1 MKKRIF
7 ILFIVVLTFLTGC
20 NNDYWLGEI
29 PYKEDQEHEPSVYY
43 TYRFTGES
51 LHFYFQTG
59 KVYYNDNY
67 RSLIISNFKVKE
79 NVSDD
84 SSYNL
89 ILYFNDN
96 YRSLIISNFKVK
108 ENVSDDSSYNLIL
121 YFNDDVLYDSGSA
134 NMNLSKS
141 GFENIV
147 ITDNGYLSMDD
158 FGNVVGEADS
168 FIKTTKETFKDSIK
182 MVINYCVKDKC
193 KEETFK
199 INYLD

>member
-1 MKKRIF
+1 MFYGGDIVKKRIF
-7 ILFIVVLTFLTGC
+7 VLFVVVLTFLTGC

-89 ILYFNDN
+89 ILYFND
-96 YRSLIISNFKVK
+96 
-108 ENVSDDSSYNLIL
+108 
-121 YFNDDVLYDSGSA
+121 DVLYDSSSG

-147 ITDNGYLSMDD
+147 ITDNGYVYTNDS
-158 FGNVVGEADS
+158 GEIIGEADS

-182 MVINYCVKDKC
+182 MVINYCEKDKC

>member
-1 MKKRIF
+1 MFCGGDILKKRIF
-7 ILFIVVLTFLTGC
+7 ILFVVVLTLLTGC

-29 PYKEDQEHEPSVYY
+29 PFKEDQEHQPTVYY

-51 LHFYFQTG
+51 KHFYFQTG

-89 ILYFNDN
+89 ILYFND
-96 YRSLIISNFKVK
+96 
-108 ENVSDDSSYNLIL
+108 
-121 YFNDDVLYDSGSA
+121 DVLYNSSSN
-134 NMNLSKS
+134 NMNISKP

-147 ITDNGYLSMDD
+147 ITDNAYVYMDD
-158 FGNVVGEADS
+158 KGNIVGEADS
-168 FIKTTKETFKDSIK
+168 FTKATKETFKDSIK
-182 MVINYCVKDKC
+182 LIAKYCKKGKC
-193 KEETFK
+193 ETEEFK
-199 INYLD
+199 ITYLD